1 MYYWRFPML
10 SVSAVAVRGLPGF
23 RHLLALVLM
32 AVLPVAASHGHALL
46 HERVAGE
53 AVILRLAFPGGEQ
66 PLFESYEVFA
76 PGEPQA
82 FQSGRVNA
90 LGEVSFRPDQPGDWR
105 LRVISAD
112 GHGAE
117 LRVAVDEAGVVSA
130 VHGGHNHAGV
140 YWPRVLAALGY
151 LLGIFGLLVLWRQHR
166 ARAG

>member
-1 MYYWRFPML
+1 MFP
-10 SVSAVAVRGLPGF
+10 VSAFAVRGLPGF
-23 RHLLALVLM
+23 HHLLVLVLM
-32 AVLPVAASHGHALL
+32 AVLPVAASHAHALL

-76 PGEPQA
+76 PGERQA

-105 LRVISAD
+105 LQVISAD

-117 LRVAVDEAGVVSA
+117 VHVEVDEAGVVSA
-130 VHGGHNHAGV
+130 VHGGHDHAGG
-140 YWPRVLAALGY
+140 YWPRALAALGY
-151 LLGIFGLLVLWRQHR
+151 LLGIFGLLVLWRRRR
-166 ARAG
+166 APREPG